1 MSQTQPDQV
10 ARASA
15 PNSLHPN
22 NTRRAW
28 ISLACTVLTLPA
40 GMVAASLVIDWLGY
54 DPNNL
59 ESLPA
64 SAALLAGSVSLVI
77 ILVAPLMAFLFGRRA
92 VRAGDQRGQLPM
104 LLGGIGSAAF
114 LALNVFQFVVGLLVD

>member
-1 MSQTQPDQV
+1 M
-10 ARASA
+10 
-15 PNSLHPN
+15 
-22 NTRRAW
+22 TRTTSSR
-28 ISLACTVLTLPA
+28 
-40 GMVAASLVIDWLGY
+40 
-54 DPNNL
+54 
-59 ESLPA
+59 LPA

-92 VRAGDQRGQLPM
+92 VRAGDRRGQLPM